1 MSVITAGFA
10 MCGSFC
16 TFSKAIPQIQGL
28 VESGINVVPIMSEVS
43 SSTDTRFGKAVD
55 FVNEV
60 EEITGK
66 KIIKSIAQAEP
77 IGPKKMLDILIICP
91 CTGNT
96 LAKLASGIA
105 DSSVSMAAKSHLR
118 NGRPVLIGAS
128 TNDGLANAAKNIG
141 TLLNYKNIYFI
152 PMRQDDYVGKPTS
165 IVADFSLTEV
175 AMNSALEGKQ
185 MQPVY
190 LPALHS

>member
-16 TFSKAIPQIQGL
+16 TFSKVIPQIQGL
-28 VESGINVVPIMSEVS
+28 VKNGINVVPIMSEVS

-77 IGPKKMLDILIICP
+77 IGPKKMLDILIVCP

-141 TLLNYKNIYFI
+141 ALLNYKNIYFI

-165 IVADFSLTEV
+165 IVADFSLTEA
-175 AMNSALEGKQ
+175 AMHNALEGKQ

-190 LPALHS
+190 LPALNI